1 MRQKT
6 QEAHG
11 LDDQP
16 AQDSAQELANEPAC
30 QLAYTLGPVELA
42 AMQAYLQN
50 AANAPPRIK
59 VRDGRPAPDHPEQ
72 VVGEALLM
80 AALGTMD
87 RDFLAGIVGQLADAA
102 TRDGEV
108 NEQTLNFMLSI
119 VKGIKPRDQVETL
132 LAAQMA
138 TIHVATL
145 TSAWRLARAE
155 TLPGQDCAERAV
167 NKLARTF
174 AAQTEALRRYRSGGE
189 PNVTVQHVSVS
200 DGGQAIVGNVT
211 QAPRDG
217 APHGVAAAASRAAR
231 PRKSSPEHP
240 AISPPALADAPMM
253 LPGRPEIAPARKRRV
268 R

>member
-1 MRQKT
+1 
-6 QEAHG
+6 
-11 LDDQP
+11 
-16 AQDSAQELANEPAC
+16 
-30 QLAYTLGPVELA
+30 
-42 AMQAYLQN
+42 MQAYLQS

-59 VRDGRPAPDHPEQ
+59 VRDGRPALDHPES

-102 TRDGEV
+102 RHDGEV
-108 NEQTLNFMLSI
+108 NEQALNFLLSV

-138 TIHVATL
+138 AIHVATL

-155 TLPGQDCAERAV
+155 TPQRQDCAERAV

-174 AAQTEALRRYRSGGE
+174 AAQTEALRRYRSGDE

-217 APHGVAAAASRAAR
+217 APHGAR
-231 PRKSSPEHP
+231 QSSPRP
-240 AISPPALADAPMM
+240 TISPPAPADVPMTA
-253 LPGRPEIAPARKRRV
+253 LGRPEIAPARKRRV

>member
-1 MRQKT
+1 MRQKP
-6 QEAHG
+6 QESHG
-11 LDDQP
+11 LADQP
-16 AQDSAQELANEPAC
+16 AQESVKEPASEPAS
-30 QLAYTLGPVELA
+30 QPDYVPRPFELA

-59 VRDGRPAPDHPEQ
+59 VRDGRPVPDHPEQ

-108 NEQTLNFMLSI
+108 NEQALNFMLSI

-138 TIHVATL
+138 AIHAATL

-155 TLPGQDCAERAV
+155 TLPRQDCAERAV

-217 APHGVAAAASRAAR
+217 APHRAAASASPAA
-231 PRKSSPEHP
+231 PRKSSPARP
-240 AISPPALADAPMM
+240 AISPPALADAPMTP
-253 LPGRPEIAPARKRRV
+253 PGRPEIAPARKRRV